1 MNVDGPVPGGGD
13 EDAGAAEQHG
23 RHVAAVLQQRVVLM
37 NLARSEVG
45 VSSRDIDVHQYSHY
59 LEKAP
64 TRAFFTKHLCE
75 HVSTNIRHY
84 TLIL

>member
-1 MNVDGPVPGGGD
+1 MRRPAEVVDVDGPVPGGGD

-64 TRAFFTKHLCE
+64 TRAFFFHKAPL
-75 HVSTNIRHY
+75 
-84 TLIL
+84 